1 MIRLFRKIRKELLS
15 EDKYPIYLLYASG
28 EISLV
33 VIGILFALQIDNWNE
48 NRHTR
53 RTEQLLLNS
62 LKEEMS
68 TNLES
73 LNLAMSYH
81 TKSRMAAKRMIEIYN
96 GTYAYNNTQ
105 EVDSLLSLLQWAWT
119 FDPSTGV
126 INSIKMSGYLNSIQN
141 PELRALISIY
151 EDLTDD
157 ATEESKLIQNLIITK
172 YVPGVNNY
180 ISHNQRAT
188 YLGEAYMVGPSAF
201 VPDYKGLFL
210 DRAIES
216 LISYIYVWRID
227 ELQEEIQLKE
237 MMERF
242 ILLLDE
248 ELVK

>member
-15 EDKYPIYLLYASG
+15 EDKYPIYLLYATG

-48 NRHTR
+48 NRHSR
-53 RTEQLLLNS
+53 QTEQLLLKS

-68 TNLES
+68 TNLEH

-81 TKSRMAAKRMIEIYN
+81 AKSRMAAKRMVEIYN
-96 GTYAYNNTQ
+96 GTSTYENTH
-105 EVDSLLSLLQWAWT
+105 ELDSLLSILQWAWT

-126 INSIKMSGYLNSIQN
+126 INSIKMSGHLNSIQN
-141 PELRALISIY
+141 PELRALISVY

-157 ATEESKLIQNLIITK
+157 ATEESKLIQNLIVNK
-172 YVPGVNNY
+172 YVPGVSQY

-188 YLGEAYMVGPSAF
+188 YLGEAYAVGPSAF
-201 VPDYKGLFL
+201 VPDYTGLFA

-216 LISYIYVWRID
+216 LISYIYVWRVD
-227 ELQEEIQLKE
+227 ELQEEEELKG

-242 ILLLDE
+242 LSLLDAE
-248 ELVK
+248 IEG